1 MSISL
6 ASFTL
11 SLPLINRLADESH
24 SRTPLLLLPNQTGWA
39 RDKDESPTDPY
50 RLDTIQLTIQRNIP
64 NSRTLYQLL
73 KPSSMPL
80 AVHVLRTD
88 CIYFSLDGAR

>member
-11 SLPLINRLADESH
+11 GLPLINRLADQSH
-24 SRTPLLLLPNQTGWA
+24 SLAPLLLLPNQPSWA
-39 RDKDESPTDPY
+39 RDNDESPTDPY

-73 KPSSMPL
+73 RSQPL
-80 AVHVLRTD
+80 INAVGCTPYRLYLFLT
-88 CIYFSLDGAR
+88 

>member
-1 MSISL
+1 MSISV

-11 SLPLINRLADESH
+11 GLPLINRLAYQSH
-24 SRTPLLLLPNQTGWA
+24 SLAPLLLLPNQTGWA

-50 RLDTIQLTIQRNIP
+50 RQDTIQLTIQRNIP

-73 KPSSMPL
+73 LEPSSVSL
-80 AVHVLRTD
+80 AVLQSC